1 MRGSTPEPLST
12 DDGQPTILTTMKLKL
27 IYLLILTLTS
37 ATMAQDRKGSALVIT
52 GSFAALM

>member
-1 MRGSTPEPLST
+1 
-12 DDGQPTILTTMKLKL
+12 MKLKL

-37 ATMAQDRKGSALVIT
+37 TTMAQDRKGSALVIT